1 MTDEPL
7 TQQTLEMLEALEMLK
22 SRFMA
27 RICRKSWTTSERKGG
42 NKLRRVEIGSD
53 LPAVPK
59 KIPFLELIAA
69 GVTPVLQVRVV
80 WGYEP
85 WKWSVQ
91 IQTPVKKADHWES
104 IWRTVES
111 FDNQKRCEEWLQRFT
126 DEQWK
131 IPSSKEVCSKP

>member
-69 GVTPVLQVRVV
+69 GVTPVLQAMEMVSADPDSGQESRSLGINMAHGRVV
-80 WGYEP
+80 RQ
-85 WKWSVQ
+85 S
-91 IQTPVKKADHWES
+91 KALRGMVAA
-104 IWRTVES
+104 IYR
-111 FDNQKRCEEWLQRFT
+111 
-126 DEQWK
+126 
-131 IPSSKEVCSKP
+131 

>member
-69 GVTPVLQVRVV
+69 GVTPVLQVRGADPDSGQESRSLGINMAHGRVV
-80 WGYEP
+80 RQ
-85 WKWSVQ
+85 S
-91 IQTPVKKADHWES
+91 KALRGMVAA
-104 IWRTVES
+104 IYR
-111 FDNQKRCEEWLQRFT
+111 
-126 DEQWK
+126 
-131 IPSSKEVCSKP
+131 